1 MLVNSIVGTV
11 FSELLWLFGCF
22 YTSSL
27 VATLAISL
35 TIPLTMF
42 ADVLLK
48 DVKYDLLFYVGSVP
62 MFLSFF
68 IVAGLTHMNNW
79 DPILVGLKFPN

>member
-1 MLVNSIVGTV
+1 MFEWPNRYQWSSLLINGLVGTV
-11 FSELLWLFGCF
+11 LSELLWLFGCF

-42 ADVLLK
+42 ADVL
-48 DVKYDLLFYVGSVP
+48 VKGRSV
-62 MFLSFF
+62 
-68 IVAGLTHMNNW
+68 
-79 DPILVGLKFPN
+79 